1 MDRTVDL
8 ESVLDGSAARR
19 LGGSGDSSA
28 PEARSEPPVS
38 NPRTAEPPNRPAE
51 PPSRRAAVVPQVEFS
66 LDGLRQAW
74 PDLVAVARDQSRFL
88 GEALAAARPTAAQA
102 PALSL
107 AVPDGN
113 PIHLEA
119 LGRQRDA
126 LEQLLGRAVG
136 GPVQITLTEAVEGEG
151 GGTPRARR
159 LSDAEARAERL
170 KALKSRDPALEAAA
184 DSLDL
189 EVLE

>member
-1 MDRTVDL
+1 
-8 ESVLDGSAARR
+8 
-19 LGGSGDSSA
+19 
-28 PEARSEPPVS
+28 VS
-38 NPRTAEPPNRPAE
+38 PR
-51 PPSRRAAVVPQVEFS
+51 VEFS
-66 LDGLRQAW
+66 LPGLLEAW
-74 PDLVAVARDQSRFL
+74 PDLIAAARDQSRFL
-88 GEALAAARPTAAQA
+88 GEALAAARPTAAEA
-102 PALSL
+102 PAVTL

-113 PIHLEA
+113 PMHLEA

-126 LEQLLGRAVG
+126 LEALLRRAVG
-136 GPVQITLTEAVEGEG
+136 GPVQVTLAEALGGEG
-151 GGTPRARR
+151 GGTTKARR